1 MLKRS
6 ITGLVCLLALL
17 GCSRQEPTVPKK
29 TAPGKTLLIG
39 LIPEQNIFRQL
50 GRYAPLAEYLSRET
64 GTKIA
69 LKILPLY
76 GDIVDNFESSNLDGA
91 FFGSF
96 TYTLAHAKLG
106 VEVLARPVALDNTS
120 TYHGLILVRNDSR
133 IRTARDMKGKR
144 FAFVAK
150 ATMAG
155 YLLPLNYFHDNGISK
170 YREYLKETYFTGT
183 HEDVILDVL
192 NRKADIGAA
201 KNTVFQRMA
210 KADPR
215 IGKELAVLARS
226 LDVPENA
233 LALRNDIDPSLRN
246 RLKETL
252 LKMHL
257 NPVGKTVL
265 EHFGARQFIET
276 TNQEYSV
283 VVKYAETI
291 GLNLATYDYA
301 NDR

>member
-1 MLKRS
+1 MKRS
-6 ITGLVCLLALL
+6 IIGIICLLALL
-17 GCSRQEPTVPKK
+17 GCSRQEATVPKK
-29 TAPGKTLLIG
+29 TIPGKTLLIG

-50 GRYAPLAEYLSRET
+50 ERYAPLAEYLSRET
-64 GTKIA
+64 GTKIT
-69 LKILPLY
+69 LKILPMY
-76 GDIVDNFESSNLDGA
+76 GDIVDDFESSNLDGA
-91 FFGSF
+91 VFGSF

-106 VEVLARPVALDNTS
+106 VEVLARPVALDNHS

-133 IRTARDMKGKR
+133 IRTAPDMKGKR

-155 YLLPLNYFHDNGISK
+155 YLLPLNYFKDNGISK
-170 YREYLKETYFTGT
+170 YREYFRETYFAGT
-183 HEDVILDVL
+183 HEDVIFDVL
-192 NRKADIGAA
+192 NGKADIGAA

-226 LDVPENA
+226 PEVPENA
-233 LALRNDIDPSLRN
+233 LALRKDIDPLLRN

-257 NPVGKTVL
+257 DPDGKTVL
-265 EHFGARQFIET
+265 ERFGARQFIET
-276 TNQEYSV
+276 TNQEYAV
-283 VVKYAETI
+283 VVEYAGKI
-291 GLNLATYDYA
+291 GLNPATYDST